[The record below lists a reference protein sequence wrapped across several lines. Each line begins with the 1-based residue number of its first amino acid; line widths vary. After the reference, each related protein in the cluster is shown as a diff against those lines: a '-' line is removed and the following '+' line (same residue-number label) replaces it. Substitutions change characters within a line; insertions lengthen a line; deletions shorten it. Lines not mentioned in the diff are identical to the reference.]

1 MAVATDEDWTLDR
14 DDEIQPDARRN
25 ASAVRACGTFE
36 HFDSG
41 TREATSSAF
50 VNHIVFDCAG

>member
-14 DDEIQPDARRN
+14 DREMQPRTRRN
-25 ASAVRACGTFE
+25 TSAVRAGGTFE

-41 TREATSSAF
+41 TRATSSAF
-50 VNHIVFDCAG
+50 VDRIVFNRVG